1 MSGESLYSRV
11 PFEMGHTHFLNSIEA
26 FPQLQSGPSFEQ
38 REQYIRDTI
47 KYQIMTGNAEQAKRC
62 NNYNIK

>member
-1 MSGESLYSRV
+1 MILNNNWYLLIFDIANMSSESLYSRV

-38 REQYIRDTI
+38 R
-47 KYQIMTGNAEQAKRC
+47 
-62 NNYNIK
+62 